1 MYIQPLNIFFSASY
15 FFVLRQCSCS
25 CLQRK
30 MFGCGCLMSMY
41 SNVYSVENLLNFA
54 KNFTVQFENVS
65 SEISILAVVRARRHR
80 FPRKSM
86 SRAPADYSETMAL
99 FPRFIRD
106 NCRRDNATFTRRR
119 RILSPVGVGKSA
131 RHGKEE
137 EVTAIRS
144 LGASQTTLGNT
155 LFITFSP
162 LCSVSP
168 LARCCCSCH
177 VPEKRERAL
186 GKVQA

>member
-119 RILSPVGVGKSA
+119 RILSPGLESPRVTGKRKRLQRYA
-131 RHGKEE
+131 RSKHRRRHSE
-137 EVTAIRS
+137 TRS
-144 LGASQTTLGNT
+144 L
-155 LFITFSP
+155 
-162 LCSVSP
+162 
-168 LARCCCSCH
+168 
-177 VPEKRERAL
+177 
-186 GKVQA
+186 